1 MRSVEGKGRH
11 TQLLIWGDST
21 GPRPSYW
28 ACNTA
33 VGSSA
38 GPLPSDR
45 AASSSSVFGPPQLR
59 DVSNLLQGTQLKPTL
74 VVSTALLPLQPALP
88 LLGQFP
94 AADPEA
100 ASSSSCLLGTM
111 FWLPSLGVDT
121 AETTGAARLCESPG
135 QAVCACK
142 APPNVQ
148 SRLPEKRPQGPL
160 GRPLNCRVGLELI
173 VSSPHCGCLSSLPSF
188 SYLHQ
193 GKLGPAIRS
202 RKSP

>member
-1 MRSVEGKGRH
+1 MIPQAPDHPIGPVI
-11 TQLLIWGDST
+11 QLLVALPGPCPAT
-21 GPRPSYW
+21 GQ
-28 ACNTA
+28 
-33 VGSSA
+33 
-38 GPLPSDR
+38 PLPPLCL
-45 AASSSSVFGPPQLR
+45 ALHSSETL
-59 DVSNLLQGTQLKPTL
+59 SNLLQGTQLKPTL